1 MTTARM
7 AAVAGATANLVD
19 FATNFW
25 GVHRST
31 PDINDF
37 AFGNPQEMAI
47 PGFTGALAKHLEPKS
62 KDWYAYKWSEP
73 DARQT
78 VARRLSE
85 WRGMQFLPE
94 DIAMTVGA
102 FGAIATAFDV
112 FLDPGD
118 EVIFSLPPW
127 FFYEPMLLLNGARP
141 VKVPVR
147 AEDHDLDVDRIA
159 GAVTQKTRMVI
170 VNTPNNPT
178 GRIYPASTLTALA
191 TALTEASERYGHPI
205 YLLSDEPYARLV
217 FSDSELQSPVD
228 FYPHTLISY
237 SYGKILLT
245 PGQRI
250 GWLAMSPNLPNRE
263 ELRGTIELAQMA
275 GGWLFPNALLQH
287 SIDDLEN
294 LSIDLIEL
302 EKKRDVMAD
311 ALLEMGYELRL
322 PEGTFY
328 LWVRSP
334 KPDDYQFAAT
344 LAEKGVLVLPGSV
357 SEGPGY
363 FRISLTGT
371 MEMIERSLPVFAAA
385 R

>member
-1 MTTARM
+1 M
-7 AAVAGATANLVD
+7 
-19 FATNFW
+19 
-25 GVHRST
+25 HRST
-31 PDINDF
+31 PGINDF
-37 AFGNPQEMAI
+37 AFGNPQEMAM
-47 PGFTGALAKHLEPKS
+47 PGFIGALAKHLEPES
-62 KDWYAYKWSEP
+62 KDWYAYKRSEP
-73 DARQT
+73 NARQT

-85 WRGMQFLPE
+85 WRGLQFQPE
-94 DIAMTVGA
+94 DIALTVGA
-102 FGAIATAFDV
+102 FGAIATACDAL
-112 FLDPGD
+112 LDPGD
-118 EVIFSLPPW
+118 EVIFSLPTW

-147 AEDHDLDVDRIA
+147 REDHDLDVDRIA
-159 GAVTQKTRMVI
+159 SAITEKTRMVI

-191 TALTEASERYGHPI
+191 RALTEASERHGNPI

-217 FSDSELQSPVD
+217 FSGSVLSSPVD

-237 SYGKILLT
+237 SYGKVLLT

-263 ELRGTIELAQMA
+263 ELRRAIELAQMS

-287 SIDDLEN
+287 SIDDLED

-322 PEGTFY
+322 PEGAFY
-328 LWVRSP
+328 LWVGSP
-334 KPDDYQFAAT
+334 RPDDYQFAAT
-344 LAEKGVLVLPGSV
+344 LARQGVLVLPGSIT
-357 SEGPGY
+357 EGPGY
-363 FRISLTGT
+363 FRISLTAT

-385 R
+385 RQKT

>member
-1 MTTARM
+1 
-7 AAVAGATANLVD
+7 
-19 FATNFW
+19 
-25 GVHRST
+25 
-31 PDINDF
+31 
-37 AFGNPQEMAI
+37 
-47 PGFTGALAKHLEPKS
+47 
-62 KDWYAYKWSEP
+62 
-73 DARQT
+73 
-78 VARRLSE
+78 
-85 WRGMQFLPE
+85 
-94 DIAMTVGA
+94 MTVGA
-102 FGAIATAFDV
+102 FGAIATACDAL
-112 FLDPGD
+112 LDPGD

-127 FFYEPMLLLNGARP
+127 FFYEPMLLLSGARP
-141 VKVPVR
+141 IKVAVR
-147 AEDHDLDVDRIA
+147 EDDHDLDVDRIA
-159 GAVTQKTRMVI
+159 SAITAKTRMVI

-191 TALTEASERYGHPI
+191 SALTEASDRYGRPI

-217 FSDSELQSPVD
+217 FSDSELQSPVA
-228 FYPHTLISY
+228 FYPYTLISY
-237 SYGKILLT
+237 SYGKVLLT

-250 GWLAMSPNLPNRE
+250 GWLALSPNLPDRE
-263 ELRGTIELAQMA
+263 NLRGAIELAQMS

-287 SIDDLEN
+287 SIEDLES

-334 KPDDYQFAAT
+334 KPDDYQFAAD
-344 LAEKGVLVLPGSV
+344 LARQGVLVLPGSV